1 MSLSGSIA
9 SYRHQAKYFDGQC
22 DGKIES
28 ASREVYGFYR
38 INRLPANRFD
48 GKSDG
53 KNFFVILFLIFTVKP
68 DLKLLKSLQ
77 ITEFFALQIVGL
89 GNS

>member
-1 MSLSGSIA
+1 MNLALRDLSPSIYI
-9 SYRHQAKYFDGQC
+9 YRSQANG
-22 DGKIES
+22 
-28 ASREVYGFYR
+28 
-38 INRLPANRFD
+38 FD

>member
-1 MSLSGSIA
+1 VNWPFGIYRPLSAPARNSLIR
-9 SYRHQAKYFDGQC
+9 YRRVSTS
-22 DGKIES
+22 S
-28 ASREVYGFYR
+28 APKR
-38 INRLPANRFD
+38 IGFD

-77 ITEFFALQIVGL
+77 LTGFFALQIVGL
-89 GNS
+89 RNS

>member
-1 MSLSGSIA
+1 VSWPLGIYRLLSAPARNSLKFKRSPFA
-9 SYRHQAKYFDGQC
+9 
-22 DGKIES
+22 
-28 ASREVYGFYR
+28 VYLHLS
-38 INRLPANRFD
+38 LPANDFD

-77 ITEFFALQIVGL
+77 IAEIFALQIVGL
-89 GNS
+89 CNS

>member
-1 MSLSGSIA
+1 MAVLIPRG
-9 SYRHQAKYFDGQC
+9 GE
-22 DGKIES
+22 KIS
-28 ASREVYGFYR
+28 TLLNQRPLG
-38 INRLPANRFD
+38 INRLQANRFD

-53 KNFFVILFLIFTVKP
+53 KNYFVILFLIFTVKP

-77 ITEFFALQIVGL
+77 LTEFFALQIVGL

>member
-1 MSLSGSIA
+1 MGIIHSLSPSIA
-9 SYRHQAKYFDGQC
+9 TYRPQ
-22 DGKIES
+22 
-28 ASREVYGFYR
+28 
-38 INRLPANRFD
+38 ANRFD

-53 KNFFVILFLIFTVKP
+53 KNFFVILFLIFTVIS

-77 ITEFFALQIVGL
+77 LTDFFALQIVWL

>member
-1 MSLSGSIA
+1 MRSALHGCRNTSTL
-9 SYRHQAKYFDGQC
+9 
-22 DGKIES
+22 S
-28 ASREVYGFYR
+28 ASIGFYR
-38 INRLPANRFD
+38 PQATFFAGRF
-48 GKSDG
+48 DG

-77 ITEFFALQIVGL
+77 LTEFFALQIVGL

>member
-1 MSLSGSIA
+1 VGVNWTRDLSTSIGI
-9 SYRHQAKYFDGQC
+9 YRPQ
-22 DGKIES
+22 
-28 ASREVYGFYR
+28 
-38 INRLPANRFD
+38 ANRFD

-53 KNFFVILFLIFTVKP
+53 KNFFVILFVIFTVKP

-77 ITEFFALQIVGL
+77 ITKYFALQIVGL

>member
-1 MSLSGSIA
+1 MAVLIPRG
-9 SYRHQAKYFDGQC
+9 GE
-22 DGKIES
+22 KIS
-28 ASREVYGFYR
+28 TLLNQRPLG
-38 INRLPANRFD
+38 INHLQANRFD

-53 KNFFVILFLIFTVKP
+53 KNYFVILFLIFTVKP

-77 ITEFFALQIVGL
+77 LTEFFALQIVGL

>member
-1 MSLSGSIA
+1 VGVNWAFRDLSPLSAPGRNSLKFKRSSFG
-9 SYRHQAKYFDGQC
+9 
-22 DGKIES
+22 
-28 ASREVYGFYR
+28 VYR

-53 KNFFVILFLIFTVKP
+53 KNFFAILFPIFTVKP
-68 DLKLLKSLQ
+68 DLNLLKSLQ
-77 ITEFFALQIVGL
+77 IAEIFALQIVGL